1 MDDLNSLVEKT
12 RPIFKKWRIKR
23 ARLYGSR
30 ARGDNHAGSD
40 VDVLIDYGDAPFSLL
55 DHVGLQ
61 QDLSE
66 ELRLPVDVVTE
77 GAVHP
82 LLRDRIYADVRT
94 IYEG

>member
-1 MDDLNSLVEKT
+1 MDDLRALAEKT
-12 RPIFKKWRIKR
+12 KPIFKKWNIKR
-23 ARLYGSR
+23 AQLYGSR
-30 ARGDNHAGSD
+30 ARGDYREGSD

-66 ELRLPVDVVTE
+66 ELQLPVDVVTE
-77 GAVHP
+77 DAVHP
-82 LLRDRIYADVRT
+82 LLREAIYSDART

>member
-1 MDDLNSLVEKT
+1 MDDVQMISERT
-12 RPIFKKWRIKR
+12 RTIFKKWRIKR

-30 ARGDNHAGSD
+30 ARGDNRKESD
-40 VDVLIDYGDAPFSLL
+40 VDVLIEYGDEPFSLL

-66 ELRLPVDVVTE
+66 ELQLPVDVVTE
-77 GAVHP
+77 DAVHP
-82 LLRDRIYADVRT
+82 LLRDAIYADART

>member
-1 MDDLNSLVEKT
+1 MDELNALAEKT
-12 RPIFKKWRIKR
+12 RPIFKKWNIKR

-30 ARGDNHAGSD
+30 ARGDSHAGSD
-40 VDVLIDYGDAPFSLL
+40 VDVLIDYGDAQFSLL

-66 ELRLPVDVVTE
+66 ELQLPVDVVTE
-77 GAVHP
+77 DAVHP
-82 LLRDRIYADVRT
+82 LLRDRIYSDART